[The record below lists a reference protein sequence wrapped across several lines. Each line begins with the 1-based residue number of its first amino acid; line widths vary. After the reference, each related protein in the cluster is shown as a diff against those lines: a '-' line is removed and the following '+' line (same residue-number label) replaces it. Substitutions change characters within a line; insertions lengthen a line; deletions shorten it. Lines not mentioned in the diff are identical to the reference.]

1 MDYLKIQKKILE
13 KIHKNPYR
21 NIYVDK
27 KLAGCVLPVKLSE

>member
-21 NIYVDK
+21 NIYVTEK
-27 KLAGCVLPVKLSE
+27 ERIVNLEEYEA